1 MIDLQVHGDVGAC
14 TEAVRRGDLASG
26 AVDAAVSDLRK
37 AADDSRDW
45 TGVAADAFRGD
56 LDEVRADLSDLQG
69 RLGDATRALRT
80 FTDEL
85 VSVRSKMADVRD
97 FAASH
102 GLAVSGETVTSPATP
117 PGDADQA
124 TVDAHNEKVRHWNT
138 AVEMADAARSKEA
151 GAHEQLTSALQK
163 VDGDGWL
170 ENLLEKLGILPPDN
184 VDGVTGP
191 GWLAGLGLTAFGVQ
205 AEAMA
210 RAVLGRWQPWFKGPN
225 GWRIG
230 SPYGHSA
237 WERFKL
243 GLRTGETAA
252 RDWRANPFQS
262 AARGRW
268 STAGKWAGRIG
279 VPITAATSGWDQ
291 WQADADDPSLD
302 TGERVDRTATKAAA
316 TTAGA
321 IAGAKGGAMLG
332 GAIGTAIAPGV
343 GTVVGGAVGG
353 LVGGVG
359 GAMAGG
365 AVGDFVNEQWDGA
378 VHAVGDAAGAV
389 GEGLSDAGDA
399 VGEGLSDAGDALT
412 FWD

>member
-1 MIDLQVHGDVGAC
+1 MSGVIELQVYGDVGAC
-14 TEAVRRGDLASG
+14 ADAVRRGRRASEAVEAAG
-26 AVDAAVSDLRK
+26 AALRR
-37 AADDSRDW
+37 AGEDSGDW
-45 TGVAADAFRGD
+45 SGVAAEAFRAELGD
-56 LDEVRADLSDLQG
+56 LGSDLSDLQQ
-69 RLGDATRALRT
+69 RLGDATGALSA
-80 FTDEL
+80 FVDEL
-85 VSVRSKMADVRD
+85 VSVRSKLADVRD
-97 FAASH
+97 FATAH
-102 GLAVSGETVTSPATP
+102 GLAVTGDTVTAPTMP
-117 PGDADQA
+117 PPDADQA

-138 AVEMADAARSKEA
+138 AVEMAQGARAEEA
-151 GAHEQLTSALQK
+151 GAHDQLTSALKK

-170 ENLLEKLGILPPDN
+170 ENLLERLGILPPDEM
-184 VDGVTGP
+184 DGVTGS

-205 AEAMA
+205 AEAMS

-225 GWRIG
+225 GWRLG
-230 SPYGHSA
+230 SPYGLSA

-252 RDWRANPFQS
+252 RDWRANPYQS
-262 AARGRW
+262 VARGRW
-268 STAGKWAGRIG
+268 STAGKWAGRVGI
-279 VPITAATSGWDQ
+279 PITAVTSGWEQ

-302 TGERVDRTATKAAA
+302 TGERVDRTATKAVT

-321 IAGAKGGAMLG
+321 VAGAKGGALLG

-378 VHAVGDAAGAV
+378 VHAVGDA
-389 GEGLSDAGDA
+389 GEAIGD
-399 VGEGLSDAGDALT
+399 GLSDAGDALT

>member
-1 MIDLQVHGDVGAC
+1 MSETIDLQVYGDEGSC
-14 TEAVRRGDLASG
+14 TEAVRRGDRASD
-26 AVDAAVSDLRK
+26 AVEAARAGLRK
-37 AADDSRDW
+37 AVDDSGEW
-45 TGVAADAFRGD
+45 TGGAAEAFREELTSLG
-56 LDEVRADLSDLQG
+56 ADLSDLRD
-69 RLGDATRALRT
+69 RLGEATRALGG
-80 FTDEL
+80 FVDDL
-85 VSVRSKMADVRD
+85 VSVRSRMGDVRD
-97 FAASH
+97 FSAAH
-102 GLAVSGETVTSPATP
+102 GLTVSEHAVTAPATP
-117 PGDADQA
+117 PIEADQA
-124 TVDAHNEKVRHWNT
+124 TVDAHNERVRHWNT
-138 AVEMADAARSKEA
+138 AVEMAEAARSKEA
-151 GAHEQLTSALQK
+151 SAHDRLTSSLKK

-170 ENLLEKLGILPPDN
+170 ENLLERLGLLPPDDM
-184 VDGVTGP
+184 DGVTGP

-210 RAVLGRWQPWFKGPN
+210 RAVLGRWQPWFRGPN

-268 STAGKWAGRIG
+268 TTAGTWAGRVGI
-279 VPITAATSGWDQ
+279 PITAVTSGWEQ

-302 TGERVDRTATKAAA
+302 TGERVDRTATKAAT

-321 IAGAKGGAMLG
+321 VAGAKGGAMLG

-378 VHAVGDAAGAV
+378 VHAVGDTA
-389 GEGLSDAGDA
+389 DALGD
-399 VGEGLSDAGDALT
+399 GLSDAGDALT

>member
-1 MIDLQVHGDVGAC
+1 MSAVIDLQVHGDVGAC
-14 TEAVRRGDLASG
+14 AEAVRRGRQASE
-26 AVDAAVSDLRK
+26 AVDAAIAHLRK
-37 AADDSRDW
+37 AGDDSGDW
-45 TGVAADAFRGD
+45 TGIAADSFRGE
-56 LDEVRADLSDLQG
+56 LTEVRTDLSDLHK
-69 RLGDATRALRT
+69 RLGDATRALST
-80 FTDEL
+80 FADEL
-85 VSVRSKMADVRD
+85 VSVRSKLADVRD

-102 GLAVSGETVTSPATP
+102 GLTVGEHTMTAPATP
-117 PGDADQA
+117 SGDADQA
-124 TVDAHNEKVRHWNT
+124 TIDAHNEKVGHWNT
-138 AVEMADAARSKEA
+138 AVEMAEGARSKEA
-151 GAHEQLTSALQK
+151 GAHEQLTSSLQK

-170 ENLLEKLGILPPDN
+170 ENLLERLGILPPDN
-184 VDGVTGP
+184 MDGVTGS

-225 GWRIG
+225 GWRLG
-230 SPYGHSA
+230 SPYGLSA

-252 RDWRANPFQS
+252 RDWRAYPYQS
-262 AARGRW
+262 ATRGRW
-268 STAGKWAGRIG
+268 STAGRWAGRIG
-279 VPITAATSGWDQ
+279 IPITAATSGWEQ

-302 TGERVDRTATKAAA
+302 TGERVDRTATKAAT

-321 IAGAKGGAMLG
+321 IVGAKGGAMLG

-378 VHAVGDAAGAV
+378 AHAVGDAA
-389 GEGLSDAGDA
+389 DTI
-399 VGEGLSDAGDALT
+399 GEGLSDAGDALT